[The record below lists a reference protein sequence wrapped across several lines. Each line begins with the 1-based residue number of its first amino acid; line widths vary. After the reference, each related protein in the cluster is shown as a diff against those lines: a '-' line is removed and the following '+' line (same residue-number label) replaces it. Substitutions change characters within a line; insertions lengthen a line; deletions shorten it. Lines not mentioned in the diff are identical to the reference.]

1 MCNHARFYGLSV
13 PDRKPAIKQYW
24 LESGCAYGYRNITKG
39 MKDQGESYGKN
50 RLYRIMR
57 TADIRSQ
64 RGYKRHRGFKGGGV
78 CHIAPNTL
86 DRQV

>member
-1 MCNHARFYGLSV
+1 M
-13 PDRKPAIKQYW
+13 IKQYW
-24 LESGCAYGYRNITKG
+24 LESGCAYGYGNNTKD
-39 MKDQGESYGKN
+39 MKGQGESCGKN
-50 RLYRIMR
+50 HVYRIVR